1 LIKFLKLSAISLLLA
16 GCAWNQP
23 IPKSV
28 EPSDIPEII
37 TKPRLNELPNLRGP
51 AGPPVTIAVYSF
63 TDKTGQRKPN
73 DKFSTFSS
81 AVTQGSEVFLIKALQ
96 DAGSGKWFKPV
107 ERVGLDDLIKE
118 RQLIRNQ
125 RETYEGQNAKPLAP
139 MLVAGIMLQGGVI
152 GYDSNVGSGGVG
164 ARFLGI
170 DGNTQYRTDE
180 VSIVIRLVSVHTGEV
195 LLSSG
200 ASKTVY
206 STNTSA
212 NVLKFIDAGT
222 KALEFEAGLTIN
234 EPTTYAVRIA
244 IEAAVVD
251 LIKQG
256 IEKKL
261 WQFAP
266 LTEEE
271 LAKQATSKKKTE
283 PKKEP
288 SSETM
293 K

>member
-1 LIKFLKLSAISLLLA
+1 MIKFFKVTALALLLSAC
-16 GCAWNQP
+16 GT
-23 IPKSV
+23 IPTSV
-28 EPSDIPEII
+28 IPSDQPEIV
-37 TKPRLNELPNLRGP
+37 TKPRLAELHTLKGP
-51 AGPPVTIAVYSF
+51 DGPPIVIAVYSF

-96 DAGSGKWFKPV
+96 DAGNGKWFKPV

-125 RETYEGQNAKPLAP
+125 RETYEGKDAKQLAP

-152 GYDSNVGSGGVG
+152 GYDSNVGSGGIG

-180 VSIVIRLVSVHTGEV
+180 VTIIIRLVSVHTGEV

-200 ASKTVY
+200 ASKTIY
-206 STNTSA
+206 STGTSA
-212 NVLKFIDAGT
+212 NLLKFVDAGT
-222 KALEFEAGLTIN
+222 KAIEFEAGVNIN

-256 IEKKL
+256 VEKKI
-261 WQFAP
+261 WRFAQP
-266 LTEEE
+266 TEEE
-271 LAKQATSKKKTE
+271 IAKQANRTKKSDVKDSS
-283 PKKEP
+283 PK
-288 SSETM
+288 
-293 K
+293 

>member
-1 LIKFLKLSAISLLLA
+1 MRKILAFASTLLLA
-16 GCAWNQP
+16 SCAPNI
-23 IPKSV
+23 IPKGAMNSWLPN
-28 EPSDIPEII
+28 ENPEII
-37 TKPRLNELPNLRGP
+37 TRPRYSELPSMRGP
-51 AGPPVTIAVYSF
+51 NGPPITIAVYSF

-96 DAGSGKWFKPV
+96 DAGNGKWFKPV

-125 RETYEGQNAKPLAP
+125 RETYEGQNAKQLAP

-152 GYDSNVGSGGVG
+152 GYDSNVGQGGIG

-180 VSIVIRLVSVHTGEV
+180 VSIIIRVVSVHTGEV

-200 ASKTVY
+200 ASKTIY
-206 STNTSA
+206 SVGTSA

-222 KALEFEAGLTIN
+222 KALEFEAGATIN

-256 IEKKL
+256 VNKKL
-261 WQFAP
+261 WEFAP

-271 LAKQATSKKKTE
+271 IAKQANRKGNK
-283 PKKEP
+283 
-288 SSETM
+288 
-293 K
+293 

>member
-1 LIKFLKLSAISLLLA
+1 MRNIASILLLATLLA
-16 GCAWNQP
+16 GCTLGMKEP
-23 IPKSV
+23 PKSV
-28 EPSDIPEII
+28 VPSDEPEII
-37 TKPRLNELPNLRGP
+37 TKPRLNEMNTIRGP
-51 AGPPVTIAVYSF
+51 DGPVIPIAVYSF

-96 DAGSGKWFKPV
+96 DVGNGKWFKVV

-139 MLVAGIMLQGGVI
+139 MLVAGVMLQGGVI
-152 GYDSNVGSGGVG
+152 GYDSNVGSGGIG

-170 DGNTQYRTDE
+170 DANTQYRTDE
-180 VSIVIRLVSVHTGEV
+180 VTVVIRLVSVHTGEV

-200 ASKTVY
+200 ASKTIY
-206 STNTSA
+206 STGASA
-212 NVLKFIDAGT
+212 NVMKFVDAGT
-222 KALEFEAGLTIN
+222 KAVEFEAGLTIN

-244 IEAAVVD
+244 IEATVID
-251 LIKQG
+251 MIKQG

-261 WQFAP
+261 WQFKPQSDEAV
-266 LTEEE
+266 
-271 LAKQATSKKKTE
+271 AKQANRPAKPKTPE
-283 PKKEP
+283 EK
-288 SSETM
+288 
-293 K
+293 

>member
-1 LIKFLKLSAISLLLA
+1 MKKILAVAAILLLT
-16 GCAWNQP
+16 GCASGI
-23 IPKSV
+23 IPKGAHNSWL
-28 EPSDIPEII
+28 PSETPEII
-37 TKPRLNELPNLRGP
+37 TKPRYNELPGMRGP
-51 AGPPVTIAVYSF
+51 AGPPITVAVYSF
-63 TDKTGQRKPN
+63 TDKTGQKKPN

-96 DAGSGKWFKPV
+96 DAGNGKWFKPV

-125 RETYEGQNAKPLAP
+125 RETYEGKEAKPLAP

-152 GYDSNVGSGGVG
+152 GYDSNVGSGGMG

-180 VSIVIRLVSVHTGEV
+180 VSVIIRLVSVHTGEV

-200 ASKTVY
+200 ASKTIY
-206 STNTSA
+206 SVNTSA
-212 NVLKFIDAGT
+212 NVLKFLDAGT
-222 KALEFEAGLTIN
+222 KALEFEAGATIN
-234 EPTTYAVRIA
+234 EPSTYAVRIA

-256 IEKKL
+256 VQKKL
-261 WQFAP
+261 WEFAP

-271 LAKQATSKKKTE
+271 IAKQANRKG
-283 PKKEP
+283 
-288 SSETM
+288 TM

>member
-1 LIKFLKLSAISLLLA
+1 LKKIAVVFLALLTSGCIS
-16 GCAWNQP
+16 W
-23 IPKSV
+23 PKGAENSV
-28 EPSDIPEII
+28 VPSETAEII
-37 TKPRLNELPNLRGP
+37 TKPRTPELQNLRGP
-51 AGPPVTIAVYSF
+51 AGPPIPIALYSF

-96 DAGSGKWFKPV
+96 DAGKGKWFKVV

-125 RETYEGQNAKPLAP
+125 RETYEGKDAKQLAP

-152 GYDSNVGSGGVG
+152 GYDSDVGSGGIG

-170 DGNTQYRTDE
+170 GANQQYRTDE
-180 VSIVIRLVSVHTGEV
+180 VSVVIRLVSVNTGEV

-200 ASKTVY
+200 ASKTIY
-206 STNTSA
+206 SVGTNAT
-212 NVLKFIDAGT
+212 VMKFIDAGT
-222 KALEFEAGLTIN
+222 HALEMEAGGNIN

-261 WQFAP
+261 WQYAP

-271 LAKQATSKKKTE
+271 LAKQANRNKDPVKKD
-283 PKKEP
+283 PDKK
-288 SSETM
+288 
-293 K
+293 